1 MANIQVDFDLC
12 KACGLCIAVC
22 PFGLLSLGHEAN
34 SKGYHAAVQ
43 ENADKCSGCKLCATM
58 CPDSAITV
66 YKD

>member
-1 MANIQVDFDLC
+1 MANIQVDFELC
-12 KACGLCIAVC
+12 KACGLCIEVC
-22 PFGLLSLGHEAN
+22 PFGLLALGHEVN